1 MIPGSL
7 SFKSFTLTPECF
19 PFMLFLLSAL
29 QNSHQKKS
37 PSKHIIPK
45 FSQYDM
51 EARHAR
57 RGVSCP
63 SCDSRGFD
71 LHVVTLDGEF
81 KCNTCKAS
89 FNKEDV
95 L

>member
-1 MIPGSL
+1 
-7 SFKSFTLTPECF
+7 
-19 PFMLFLLSAL
+19 MLFLLSAL
-29 QNSHQKKS
+29 QKAHEKKS
-37 PSKHIIPK
+37 PSKQIIPK

-63 SCDSRGFD
+63 SCDSRSYN

-81 KCNTCKAS
+81 KCNKCKAS
-89 FNKEDV
+89 FKKEGT
-95 L
+95 

>member
-1 MIPGSL
+1 
-7 SFKSFTLTPECF
+7 
-19 PFMLFLLSAL
+19 MLFLLSAL
-29 QNSHQKKS
+29 QKAHEKKS
-37 PSKHIIPK
+37 PSKQIIPK

-63 SCDSRGFD
+63 SCDSRSYN

-81 KCNTCKAS
+81 KCNKCKAS
-89 FNKEDV
+89 FKKEDV

>member
-1 MIPGSL
+1 
-7 SFKSFTLTPECF
+7 
-19 PFMLFLLSAL
+19 MLFLLSAL
-29 QNSHQKKS
+29 QKAQGKPRRIRAVH
-37 PSKHIIPK
+37 PE

-51 EARHAR
+51 GARHAR

-81 KCNTCKAS
+81 KCNKCKAS
-89 FNKEDV
+89 FKKEGT
-95 L
+95 